1 MKNEM
6 VDLAGLVALLG
17 VRTAAAAQAV
27 GELERAVR
35 HAAYATRA
43 GHASVVPPSEAAPQ
57 PHVAVARVGRVA
69 PPVVR
74 AAATAA
80 AAGRRVMD
88 VDAANRELQEAGHG
102 RRA

>member
-1 MKNEM
+1 M

-35 HAAYATRA
+35 HAAHATRA
-43 GHASVVPPSEAAPQ
+43 GHGSVAPPPQAAPEL
-57 PHVAVARVGRVA
+57 HVAVAQGARVA
-69 PPVVR
+69 PPAVR
-74 AAATAA
+74 AAPTAA
-80 AAGRRVMD
+80 AVGRRVLD
-88 VDAANRELQEAGHG
+88 VDAANRLLQEAGHA